1 MPPKAKTMFEL
12 DSPYS
17 DVALPQLSPA
27 DQDTILN
34 LLTSFLSPIGHYH
47 TTHITP
53 SKGKRSKKAK
63 RRELKGGAA
72 KPTQDEASVPPPE
85 LISHILVG
93 LNSITRHLESQSRKA
108 CPPSLGV
115 PIPSY
120 DGPANS
126 QRHLAVVVTTWPSV
140 PTILTSHLH
149 KLVQTSSL
157 LHHNLPPTR
166 FVTLP
171 RSSEKRLCSALGVP
185 RAGFIGIF
193 DGAPS
198 ATAVIDFC
206 VANVPELEV
215 DGWLKVDKSAFMP
228 LKINTIEAADSVVQ
242 NKV

>member
-1 MPPKAKTMFEL
+1 MSL
-12 DSPYS
+12 
-17 DVALPQLSPA
+17 
-27 DQDTILN
+27 
-34 LLTSFLSPIGHYH
+34 SFLSPIGHYR

-53 SKGKRSKKAK
+53 SKGKRNKKAK
-63 RRELKGGAA
+63 CREPKGGAA
-72 KPTQDEASVPPPE
+72 KPAQDEASVPPPE

-115 PIPSY
+115 PIPSS
-120 DGPANS
+120 DGPAS
-126 QRHLAVVVTTWPSV
+126 PQRHLTVVVTTWPSV

-157 LHHNLPPTR
+157 LHPNLPPTR

-185 RAGFIGIF
+185 RAGFIGVF

-206 VANVPELEV
+206 LANVPQLEV
-215 DGWLKVDKSAFMP
+215 GEWLKADMSAFMP